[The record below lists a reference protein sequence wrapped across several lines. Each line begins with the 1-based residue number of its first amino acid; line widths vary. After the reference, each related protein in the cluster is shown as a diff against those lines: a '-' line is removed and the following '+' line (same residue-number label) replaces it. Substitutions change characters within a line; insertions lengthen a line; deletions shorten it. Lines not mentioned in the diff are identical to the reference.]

1 MDIQENIELK
11 PYTNYKI
18 GGPARYFVSA
28 KNEKDVVDGVAWAK
42 EKGVPVFI
50 LGGGTNVLVSDSG
63 YDGLVINIVLDS
75 SSLRG
80 ARLVTG
86 AGATVAVLV
95 HTTTEAGLSGFEWA
109 GGLPGTIGGAI
120 HGNAGA
126 FGAETKD
133 HIVSVRA
140 LSPAG
145 SIKEL
150 SVDEC
155 RFSYRTSIFKQE
167 KGWVILSAVFELRK
181 ADAEELTKVAEGY
194 REWRRTK
201 HPMEYGNCGS
211 VFKRVAVASL
221 PKGLVDAHPDIIQA
235 IRGDQVATAYF
246 IDACGLKLRRVGDV
260 QVSEK
265 HPNFLVN
272 LTGNARAEDVVILRG
287 IVKHAVQDAF
297 GIALES
303 EVEDIGF

>member
-18 GGPARYFVSA
+18 GGPARYFVEA
-28 KNEKDVVDGVAWAK
+28 KSEQDIVDAVAWAK
-42 EKGVPVFI
+42 DKNVPVFV
-50 LGGGTNVLVSDSG
+50 LGGGTNLLVADSG
-63 YDGLVINIVLDS
+63 YDGLVIYVALDS

-86 AGATVAVLV
+86 AGAKVQTLV
-95 HTTTEAGLSGFEWA
+95 DTTTEAGLSGLEWA

-126 FGAETKD
+126 FGGETKD

-140 LSPAG
+140 LSPTG
-145 SIKEL
+145 TIKEL

-155 RFSYRTSIFKQE
+155 RFSYRSSIFKQE
-167 KGWVILSAVFELRK
+167 EGWIILSAVFEFTK
-181 ADAEELTKVAEGY
+181 GDANELKKIVEGY

-211 VFKRVAVASL
+211 VFKRVAVSSL
-221 PKGLVDAHPDIIQA
+221 PKGLVASHPDITQA

-272 LTGNARAEDVVILRG
+272 LTGNARAEDVIILRG
-287 IVKHAVQDAF
+287 IVKHAVQDMF
-297 GIALES
+297 GIALEQ

>member
-1 MDIQENIELK
+1 MEIQENIELK

-28 KNEKDVVDGVAWAK
+28 KNEQDVVDAVAWAK
-42 EKGVPVFI
+42 DKDVPVFI
-50 LGGGTNVLVSDSG
+50 LGGGTNLLVSDSG
-63 YDGLVINIVLDS
+63 YDGLVINVALDS

-86 AGATVAVLV
+86 AGATVAALV
-95 HTTTEAGLSGFEWA
+95 DTTTEAGLSGFEWA

-126 FGAETKD
+126 FGGETKD
-133 HIVSVRA
+133 HVVLVRA
-140 LSPAG
+140 LSPTG
-145 SIKEL
+145 TIKEL
-150 SVDEC
+150 SADEC

-167 KGWVILSAVFELRK
+167 EGWVILSAIFELVK
-181 ADAEELTKVAEGY
+181 GDVEELKKVAEGY

-201 HPMEYGNCGS
+201 HPLEYGNCGS
-211 VFKRVAVASL
+211 VFKRVAVSSL
-221 PKGLVDAHPDIIQA
+221 PKGLVDAHPDITQA

-287 IVKHAVQDAF
+287 IVKHAVQDTF
-297 GIALES
+297 GITLEQ